1 MSSRVRFV
9 LLACI
14 VAALAFGA
22 SACTKPEP
30 AAPKPAVSA
39 PTELSGSITIAGS
52 TSVQPVS
59 ELLAEAFK
67 SKHPKTTIYVQGGGS
82 SAGVK
87 AADTGTAQ
95 IGASSRDLKPDEKHL
110 TQFVIGIDGIAV
122 IVHPSNAIADLSLE
136 QVRDIYIGKIT
147 NWRDVGGPDS
157 PIVAVTREEGSGTRG
172 AFEEVVMKGEPISSG
187 AIVQNSTGAVATT
200 VSGDKNA
207 IGYVSLAALT
217 SSVKAIKVDGVEP
230 TVENIVSKSYKVAR
244 PFLYL
249 TKGEPQ
255 ALAKQFIDFVMSADG
270 QAIVQKAGLVS
281 TR

>member
-1 MSSRVRFV
+1 
-9 LLACI
+9 
-14 VAALAFGA
+14 
-22 SACTKPEP
+22 
-30 AAPKPAVSA
+30 
-39 PTELSGSITIAGS
+39 
-52 TSVQPVS
+52 
-59 ELLAEAFK
+59 
-67 SKHPKTTIYVQGGGS
+67 
-82 SAGVK
+82 
-87 AADTGTAQ
+87 
-95 IGASSRDLKPDEKHL
+95 
-110 TQFVIGIDGIAV
+110 
-122 IVHPSNAIADLSLE
+122 
-136 QVRDIYIGKIT
+136 
-147 NWRDVGGPDS
+147 
-157 PIVAVTREEGSGTRG
+157 
-172 AFEEVVMKGEPISSG
+172 
-187 AIVQNSTGAVATT
+187 